1 MIQNDAKCVSVG
13 VWNSGQILVGIKR
26 HSTQSLSEVQFL
38 CRVQYNQKMQMLVY
52 ASVKTIRLD
61 STSHNPSKN
70 MLLALIIAT
79 DIYMQCTVLANFLPY
94 VESVLHV
101 ACVAIHQ
108 NKTTSSKATRL
119 KQNTC
124 LLLNHLRFFKPFFI
138 GTKLFTCT
146 LIKRKVQFRQ
156 GVLKIQLTSYFARKP

>member
-1 MIQNDAKCVSVG
+1 MIQNDAKCVSSVG
-13 VWNSGQILVGIKR
+13 GWNSGQILVGIKR
-26 HSTQSLSEVQFL
+26 HSTQSLSEIQFL

-52 ASVKTIRLD
+52 ASLKTIRLD

-79 DIYMQCTVLANFLPY
+79 DIYMHSTCKFL
-94 VESVLHV
+94 ESVLHV

-124 LLLNHLRFFKPFFI
+124 LLLNHLRFFKSFFT